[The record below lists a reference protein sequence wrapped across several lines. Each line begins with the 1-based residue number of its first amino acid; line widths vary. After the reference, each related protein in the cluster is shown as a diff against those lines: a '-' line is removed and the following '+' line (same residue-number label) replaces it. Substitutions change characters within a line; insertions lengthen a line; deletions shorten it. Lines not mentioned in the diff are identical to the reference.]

1 MYCVVGTRRPDD
13 HVGDHG
19 YDTDKTIGGVD
30 LAFDSSKC
38 GDRMVNP
45 EDPTQQISFDICDA
59 MLAKHGANIAD
70 LKAAAA
76 DAAAELAALK
86 AGLTCNVDEN
96 CEPLEEG
103 TGYCEIVE
111 GDLDYTCK
119 LKMKE
124 QGDAP
129 YPYTAQNS
137 TACAADMIEEVNGE
151 TRLKQPCEVFAAEQ
165 RALAEAEKTCERSTN
180 CLVRAGNDYGGCIL
194 DFHSADPDKPA
205 TAPGLYG
212 DDLGTEVNEAR
223 MYCVGTDNPE
233 DDKSL
238 LGLDLKKDSSSCGD
252 AVVNPNDPNE
262 QISFD
267 ICDATFAG
275 TSRYC

>member
-1 MYCVVGTRRPDD
+1 M
-13 HVGDHG
+13 
-19 YDTDKTIGGVD
+19 
-30 LAFDSSKC
+30 
-38 GDRMVNP
+38 
-45 EDPTQQISFDICDA
+45 
-59 MLAKHGANIAD
+59 
-70 LKAAAA
+70 
-76 DAAAELAALK
+76 AALK

-223 MYCVGTDNPE
+223 MYCVIGTDNPE

-267 ICDATFAG
+267 ICDATFAEVQADIAKLRAAAASEAAVKAAMKAG
-275 TSRYC
+275 LTCTVKKIVSLSVIILIRWTKEHTHVRSRKVKTQMVLLLGMEVKLHVQMYL